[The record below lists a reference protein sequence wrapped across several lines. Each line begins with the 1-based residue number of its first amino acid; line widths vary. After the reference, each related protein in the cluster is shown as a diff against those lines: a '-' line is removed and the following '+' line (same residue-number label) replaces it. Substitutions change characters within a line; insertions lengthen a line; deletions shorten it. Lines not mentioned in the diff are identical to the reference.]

1 MDSRISDVELAQ
13 PLCTALQ
20 IGLCDA
26 LAEKGIVPD
35 SVIGHSS
42 GEMAAAYAAGALSAS
57 TAIVMAF
64 YRGRLAATQAHLG
77 AMASVSLHEDQA
89 REYLQ
94 PGVVI
99 ACFNSPGN
107 VTLSGDRDALHDVLA
122 TIKDRSPDTLCR
134 RLKNPVAYH
143 SRKYSSTRSEL
154 PDVLC
159 YVLTENPPCSTYESD
174 WSTI

>member
-20 IGLCDA
+20 IGLCNV
-26 LAEKGIVPD
+26 LADKGIVPD

-57 TAIVMAF
+57 AAIIIAL
-64 YRGRLAATQAHLG
+64 YRGRLAATQANLG
-77 AMASVSLHEDQA
+77 AMATVSLNKDQV

-107 VTLSGDRDALHDVLA
+107 VTLSGDKDAMHDVLA
-122 TIKDRSPDTLCR
+122 TIKARSPDTLCR

-143 SRKYSSTRSEL
+143 SRKYSSAMSDL
-154 PDVLC
+154 PDVLGQ
-159 YVLTENPPCSTYESD
+159 VLTGITPCSTHESN